1 MPPYARGAAPVP
13 VDVIPGR
20 QAPWPWISPR
30 PNAGHVRQFRVEA
43 LGRGMARNG
52 RGRDSP
58 IQLPNF
64 YCGAFR
70 GIQADLSNLSLL
82 L

>member
-1 MPPYARGAAPVP
+1 M
-13 VDVIPGR
+13 
-20 QAPWPWISPR
+20 

-43 LGRGMARNG
+43 LGRGMTRNG

-64 YCGAFR
+64 YCGTFR
-70 GIQADLSNLSLL
+70 GIHADLSDLSPLL
-82 L
+82 